1 MKQKGRGKPAKY
13 FFEQN
18 FKVKKYGV
26 EPARA
31 SKQSLNKK
39 TKPKLDDK

>member
-1 MKQKGRGKPAKY
+1 MKQKGKGKPTKY

-18 FKVKKYGV
+18 FKVKKFGA
-26 EPARA
+26 ESACI

-39 TKPKLDDK
+39 TKPKLVDK